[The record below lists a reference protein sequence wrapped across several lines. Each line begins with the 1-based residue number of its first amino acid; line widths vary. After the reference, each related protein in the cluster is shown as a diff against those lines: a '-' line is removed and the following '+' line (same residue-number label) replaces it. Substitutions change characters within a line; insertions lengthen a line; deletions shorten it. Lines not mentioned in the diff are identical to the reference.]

1 MNEQT
6 GKEIKL
12 YDGKA
17 FGYEVSKYGLEN
29 GYLDYLTLSK
39 IVGDCYRCVV

>member
-12 YDGKA
+12 YNGKV
-17 FGYEVSKYGLEN
+17 FGHEVSKYGLEH
-29 GYLDYLTLSK
+29 GYLK
-39 IVGDCYRCVV
+39 GENK